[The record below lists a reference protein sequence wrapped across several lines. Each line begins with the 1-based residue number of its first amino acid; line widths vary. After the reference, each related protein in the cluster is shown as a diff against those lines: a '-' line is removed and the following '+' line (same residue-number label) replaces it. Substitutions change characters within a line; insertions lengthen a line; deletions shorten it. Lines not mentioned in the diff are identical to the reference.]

1 MSPRKAATAKA
12 VSAKAAAAKAATT
25 KTSSAKSS
33 SAKPSS
39 AESSS
44 AESSSA
50 KTASAK
56 ASNTKPASRHP
67 ADAQPAVKA
76 ADKVAA
82 NSTTSA
88 EATALA
94 AKIEH
99 DLREGRSDTLTPQAF
114 QALMAALCKS
124 YGTQLEAGV
133 QFLPLANQTSVS
145 PTEVMTTTSA
155 LLKAA
160 NLAVFELGMWQSW
173 TGR

>member
-1 MSPRKAATAKA
+1 MSSRKAATAKA
-12 VSAKAAAAKAATT
+12 AAAKTARTTKTAKAAGT
-25 KTSSAKSS
+25 
-33 SAKPSS
+33 
-39 AESSS
+39 
-44 AESSSA
+44 

-56 ASNTKPASRHP
+56 PASAKTVAKNGAKTLAKPA
-67 ADAQPAVKA
+67 ADGTA
-76 ADKVAA
+76 
-82 NSTTSA
+82 SA

-94 AKIEH
+94 ARIER
-99 DLREGRSDTLTPQAF
+99 DLRDGRSDTLTPQAF

-133 QFLPLANQTSVS
+133 QFLPLASQASAS

>member
-1 MSPRKAATAKA
+1 MSPRKGATAKA
-12 VSAKAAAAKAATT
+12 VSAKAVAANAATGKAVAKKTTGAKATG
-25 KTSSAKSS
+25 
-33 SAKPSS
+33 AKP
-39 AESSS
+39 A
-44 AESSSA
+44 AQGTVKTA
-50 KTASAK
+50 ANGTASAE
-56 ASNTKPASRHP
+56 
-67 ADAQPAVKA
+67 A
-76 ADKVAA
+76 A
-82 NSTTSA
+82 
-88 EATALA
+88 ALA
-94 AKIEH
+94 ARIEH

-133 QFLPLANQTSVS
+133 QFLPLASQTSAS

>member
-12 VSAKAAAAKAATT
+12 VAAKAAT
-25 KTSSAKSS
+25 AKSV
-33 SAKPSS
+33 AK
-39 AESSS
+39 
-44 AESSSA
+44 
-50 KTASAK
+50 KTSAK
-56 ASNTKPASRHP
+56 ASGAKATVAKPAAAKP
-67 ADAQPAVKA
+67 AAQATGKT
-76 ADKVAA
+76 AA
-82 NSTTSA
+82 NGSTSA

-94 AKIEH
+94 ARIEH

-124 YGTQLEAGV
+124 YGTQLEAGA
-133 QFLPLANQTSVS
+133 QFLPLANQTSAS

>member
-1 MSPRKAATAKA
+1 MTPRKAATAKA
-12 VSAKAAAAKAATT
+12 LSAKAAAPKAATAKAVAKKTSANPTSAKAAG
-25 KTSSAKSS
+25 
-33 SAKPSS
+33 AKP
-39 AESSS
+39 APGTGKP
-44 AESSSA
+44 AA
-50 KTASAK
+50 NKAAANKTA
-56 ASNTKPASRHP
+56 
-67 ADAQPAVKA
+67 
-76 ADKVAA
+76 A
-82 NSTTSA
+82 NGTTSA

-114 QALMAALCKS
+114 QALMAAMCKS
-124 YGTQLEAGV
+124 YGTQLEAGA
-133 QFLPLANQTSVS
+133 QFLPLANQTSAS

>member
-1 MSPRKAATAKA
+1 MTFMSPRKAATAKA
-12 VSAKAAAAKAATT
+12 VAPKAATAKAVAKKTTSAKAT
-25 KTSSAKSS
+25 
-33 SAKPSS
+33 SAKP
-39 AESSS
+39 A
-44 AESSSA
+44 AQGTDKTA
-50 KTASAK
+50 ANGTASAE
-56 ASNTKPASRHP
+56 
-67 ADAQPAVKA
+67 A
-76 ADKVAA
+76 A
-82 NSTTSA
+82 
-88 EATALA
+88 ALA

-124 YGTQLEAGV
+124 YGTQLEAGA
-133 QFLPLANQTSVS
+133 QFLPLASQTSAS

>member
-12 VSAKAAAAKAATT
+12 VTAKAAAT
-25 KTSSAKSS
+25 KSAQKSS
-33 SAKPSS
+33 SAQASKTRPAATAAKPVAKS
-39 AESSS
+39 A
-44 AESSSA
+44 A
-50 KTASAK
+50 KPTP
-56 ASNTKPASRHP
+56 KPA
-67 ADAQPAVKA
+67 
-76 ADKVAA
+76 A
-82 NSTTSA
+82 NGTTSA

-94 AKIEH
+94 AKIER
-99 DLREGRSDTLTPQAF
+99 DLRDGRSDTLTPQAF

-124 YGTQLEAGV
+124 YGTQLEAGA
-133 QFLPLANQTSVS
+133 QFLPLASQTSAS

>member
-33 SAKPSS
+33 SA
-39 AESSS
+39 
-44 AESSSA
+44 ESSSA
-50 KTASAK
+50 KTASAKAASAK

>member
-12 VSAKAAAAKAATT
+12 VTVKAVTAKAAATKAAAT
-25 KTSSAKSS
+25 KSAATKSAPKSVAKPIAKLAVKPAAKPAAKS
-33 SAKPSS
+33 
-39 AESSS
+39 
-44 AESSSA
+44 
-50 KTASAK
+50 
-56 ASNTKPASRHP
+56 
-67 ADAQPAVKA
+67 
-76 ADKVAA
+76 AA
-82 NSTTSA
+82 NGTTSA

-94 AKIEH
+94 AKIER
-99 DLREGRSDTLTPQAF
+99 DLRDGRSDTLTPQAF

-124 YGTQLEAGV
+124 YGTQLEAGA
-133 QFLPLANQTSVS
+133 QFLPLANQTSAS

>member
-12 VSAKAAAAKAATT
+12 LSAKAAAPKAATAKAVAK
-25 KTSSAKSS
+25 KTSAN
-33 SAKPSS
+33 PT
-39 AESSS
+39 
-44 AESSSA
+44 SA
-50 KTASAK
+50 KTAGA
-56 ASNTKPASRHP
+56 KPAPETGKP
-67 ADAQPAVKA
+67 AANKA
-76 ADKVAA
+76 AANKTAA
-82 NSTTSA
+82 NGTASA

-114 QALMAALCKS
+114 QALMAAMCKS
-124 YGTQLEAGV
+124 YGTQLEAGA
-133 QFLPLANQTSVS
+133 QFLPLASQTSAS

>member
-12 VSAKAAAAKAATT
+12 VTVKAVTAKAVTAKAAAT
-25 KTSSAKSS
+25 KLAPKPA
-33 SAKPSS
+33 AKPV
-39 AESSS
+39 A
-44 AESSSA
+44 
-50 KTASAK
+50 
-56 ASNTKPASRHP
+56 KPAAKVIAKP
-67 ADAQPAVKA
+67 AGKP
-76 ADKVAA
+76 AA
-82 NSTTSA
+82 NGTTSA

-94 AKIEH
+94 AKIER
-99 DLREGRSDTLTPQAF
+99 DLRDGRSDTLTPQAF

-124 YGTQLEAGV
+124 YGTQLEAGA
-133 QFLPLANQTSVS
+133 QFLPLASQTSAS

>member
-12 VSAKAAAAKAATT
+12 VAAKSIPKSAAKSATKSAPKSSASGASKARPTTPVSKAAANG
-25 KTSSAKSS
+25 
-33 SAKPSS
+33 
-39 AESSS
+39 
-44 AESSSA
+44 
-50 KTASAK
+50 TA
-56 ASNTKPASRHP
+56 
-67 ADAQPAVKA
+67 
-76 ADKVAA
+76 
-82 NSTTSA
+82 SA

-94 AKIEH
+94 AKIER
-99 DLREGRSDTLTPQAF
+99 DLRDGRSDTLTPQAF

-133 QFLPLANQTSVS
+133 QFLPLASQTSAS

>member
-12 VSAKAAAAKAATT
+12 VTAKAAANKSAPKSAAKLAA
-25 KTSSAKSS
+25 KPVAKSA
-33 SAKPSS
+33 AKPAAKS
-39 AESSS
+39 A
-44 AESSSA
+44 AA
-50 KTASAK
+50 PAA
-56 ASNTKPASRHP
+56 KPA
-67 ADAQPAVKA
+67 
-76 ADKVAA
+76 A
-82 NSTTSA
+82 NGTTSA

-94 AKIEH
+94 AKIER
-99 DLREGRSDTLTPQAF
+99 DLRDGRSDTLTPQAF

-124 YGTQLEAGV
+124 YGTQLEAGA
-133 QFLPLANQTSVS
+133 QFLPLANQTSAS